1 MSNRDYAV
9 VLGLAAVLFLVGYNV
24 LEAVTNEPSSSSSFG
39 TMMVIVFA
47 LYVMYL
53 GRNKKKPKQ

>member
-9 VLGLAAVLFLVGYNV
+9 VLALAAVLFLVGYNV